1 MFPPC
6 LGDVFIK
13 ATVLAQQ
20 AGASEINIDILL
32 SALDELAAP
41 DAVKVYP
48 ASDCLR
54 ISTESWGYAFSLNNS
69 DWTPVSTHAAKA
81 LRPFTGSEPRAEH
94 IASSGMETVDPATLR
109 KALLAAKEK

>member
-1 MFPPC
+1 MYPPY

-20 AGASEINIDILL
+20 SGASEINIDILL
-32 SALDELAAP
+32 AAR
-41 DAVKVYP
+41 DAVEVYP
-48 ASDCLR
+48 ASYCLR
-54 ISTESWGYAFSLNNS
+54 ISTESGGYVFSLNNA

-81 LRPFTGSEPRAEH
+81 LRPFTGSEPTAEH
-94 IASSGMETVDPATLR
+94 IASSGMEKVDPATLR